1 MSAEIIAFGTNP
13 EATQPGL
20 LDVALCLRNI
30 ADDIEK
36 GVYGKVLRAGV
47 VLRAVDLEPII
58 FGPGEANVAQTY
70 MDLHAGAQQLM
81 FMKRAERL

>member
-1 MSAEIIAFGTNP
+1 MSAEIIKFGAGPDVSQP
-13 EATQPGL
+13 EL
-20 LDVALCLRNI
+20 LNVAQCLRNI

-58 FGPGEANVAQTY
+58 FGPGETNVAQTY
-70 MDLHAGAQQLM
+70 MDLHAGARQLM
-81 FMKRAERL
+81 SMKHAERL